1 MTTLT
6 KSTKSSKEKDIQRN
20 WHLIDLKG
28 KVLGRA
34 AVTISKLMLGKH
46 KVTFSGY
53 LDSGDYVVAI
63 NAKEIVL
70 TGKKLSQKLY
80 TRYSGFPGGLTVKT
94 AGELMAK
101 SPKEVVQRAVSGML
115 PKNKH
120 RKKRLTRLYI
130 FADAKHPYEAKFK
143 KAD

>member
-1 MTTLT
+1 MATLT
-6 KSTKSSKEKDIQRN
+6 KSTKSSKEKDIERN
-20 WHLIDLKG
+20 WHLIDLRG
-28 KVLGRA
+28 QVLGRA
-34 AVTISKLMLGKH
+34 AVTISRLMLGKH
-46 KVTFSGY
+46 KPTFSGY

-63 NAKEIVL
+63 NAKEVVL

-120 RKKRLTRLYI
+120 RKKRLTRLFI
-130 FADAKHPYEAKFK
+130 FADAKHPYEIKFK